1 MSASPLP
8 ADPAGK
14 RGPRGLG
21 PGGPGN
27 GIRHPRVRNPGG
39 RHPGARRPGA
49 RALRILGLLPA
60 ALLLALVLEAVSA
73 CNRKE
78 PANPVVAKGQA
89 RYGVYCGSCHSIDP
103 ARDGTLG
110 PAIKG
115 SSLELLKARVIH
127 GTYPP
132 GYTPKRETRIMQR
145 LPLTETD
152 VEAIH
157 AYLNAP

>member
-1 MSASPLP
+1 MGLRARLT
-8 ADPAGK
+8 GV
-14 RGPRGLG
+14 RGL
-21 PGGPGN
+21 
-27 GIRHPRVRNPGG
+27 RH
-39 RHPGARRPGA
+39 HRPGVRG

-60 ALLLALVLEAVSA
+60 AFLLALVLEVLSA

-89 RYGVYCGSCHSIDP
+89 RYGVYCGACHSIDP
-103 ARDGTLG
+103 SRDGTLG

-145 LPLTETD
+145 LPLTEAD

-157 AYLNAP
+157 AFLNAP

>member
-1 MSASPLP
+1 MASSPS
-8 ADPAGK
+8 PAGPAL
-14 RGPRGLG
+14 RRGLRV
-21 PGGPGN
+21 PGF
-27 GIRHPRVRNPGG
+27 RARRF
-39 RHPGARRPGA
+39 GARRPAG
-49 RALRILGLLPA
+49 RAHRILGLLPA
-60 ALLLALVLEAVSA
+60 AFLLALVLEVVSA

-89 RYGVYCGSCHSIDP
+89 RYGVYCGACHSIDP
-103 ARDGTLG
+103 SRDGTLG

-132 GYTPKRETRIMQR
+132 GYTPKRGTKIMQR
-145 LPLTETD
+145 LPLTEAD

-157 AYLNAP
+157 AFLNAP